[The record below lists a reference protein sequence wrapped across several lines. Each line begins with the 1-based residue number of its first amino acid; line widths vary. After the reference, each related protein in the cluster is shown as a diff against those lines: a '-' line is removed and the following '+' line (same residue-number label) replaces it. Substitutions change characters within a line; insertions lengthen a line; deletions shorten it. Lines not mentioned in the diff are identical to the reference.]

1 MDDVRIGEI
10 LEPVGESE
18 NRRREKRVRER
29 FWQTVRKAVRQ
40 IPMMEDVVAGYYCA
54 LDPRTPLRAR
64 GILLA
69 ALAYFVLPLDAVP
82 DFLAGIG
89 FTDDLAVLTAA
100 IAAIRS
106 NITPAHRQAAKRALR
121 HDHADAD

>member
-29 FWQTVRKAVRQ
+29 FWQTVGKAVRQ

-54 LDPRTPLRAR
+54 LDPRTPLRVR

-69 ALAYFVLPLDAVP
+69 ALAYFVLPFDAVP

-121 HDHADAD
+121 NDHADAG

>member
-29 FWQTVRKAVRQ
+29 FWQTVGKAVRQ

-54 LDPRTPLRAR
+54 LDPRTPLRVR

-121 HDHADAD
+121 NDHADTD

>member
-29 FWQTVRKAVRQ
+29 FWQTVGKAVRQ

-54 LDPRTPLRAR
+54 LDPRTPLRVR

-69 ALAYFVLPLDAVP
+69 GLAYFVLPLDAVP

-121 HDHADAD
+121 NDHADAG

>member
-1 MDDVRIGEI
+1 MDDVHIGEI
-10 LEPVGESE
+10 LEPVGEGE

-29 FWQTVRKAVRQ
+29 FWQTVRKAARQ
-40 IPMMEDVVAGYYCA
+40 IPVMEDVVAGYYCA
-54 LDPRTPLRAR
+54 LDPRTPLRVR

-121 HDHADAD
+121 PDHAGGD